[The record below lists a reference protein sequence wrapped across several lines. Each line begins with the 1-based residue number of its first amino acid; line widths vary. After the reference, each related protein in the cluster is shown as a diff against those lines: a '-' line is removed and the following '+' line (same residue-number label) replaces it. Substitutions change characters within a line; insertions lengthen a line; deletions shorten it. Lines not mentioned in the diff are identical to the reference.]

1 MSFQGDVGGIGLAEL
16 LQSLSRGR
24 REGVLKLHSRSGLT
38 SLLGLSNGQVT
49 FLPEEDEDP
58 RVWQARTRQAWIHDL
73 DERMVALRMSEIA
86 RAHRIERVYDIL
98 DSEGVH
104 FRFLP
109 GELPSGPNGPVQD
122 GKQEAGSSRLGE
134 VHCQGLAVEL
144 LLLEYAR
151 MSDEAAGAA
160 ERLGFTNYVV
170 PRRLDEGSASSEDRF
185 LQACDG
191 ASTLAEIAD
200 RLAWP
205 IRQARLVLSEHQ
217 GAGRLRFAED
227 RELLVLA
234 QRELSQGHVS
244 RAASRLV
251 AWIQASPPGPLGE
264 GDAALLAAEFRADRM
279 GPLLNLMP
287 ARESRILLRRLD
299 HALGNPEAEVKHWR
313 ELGRLKR
320 TDSIVEVHRLGAE
333 FRWEEDEELPSLRDL
348 LEAARHLREDEHPG
362 RAAAFLRMAAS
373 REPASA
379 FARLDIGLG
388 MLAAELIEEGAAW
401 ILDACQ
407 TLVATGQG
415 EKAVAPLRTLLETDG
430 SIREARRM
438 LGRLKHHTLRKQLI
452 RKHSLV
458 ALGIVALFAGG
469 GLVWSHRAESRELK
483 ISEIANLIDDPARAL
498 TLMQEHFPDD
508 DSQRVQELREVI
520 GDRQKFQDNEA
531 KNAWYEQYRE
541 AQLAASL
548 GEALEGLEL
557 AVALPEPPRL
567 ESFEE
572 PWPLAS
578 DIFNGLAARLE
589 GDREGL
595 GEMDLDSVEQ
605 IGAEHELSEVVQGV
619 LERCAALEGT
629 DMGDLPARLEVIDAD
644 LRERIRERGL
654 RLRERDRA
662 DLLSRQDLMLA
673 AARAH
678 DRAGDL
684 EQSLE
689 QYEELTASDP
699 SGHLESILAEELTD
713 LRRRHEALLRARALA
728 ESGEHEAALVVLD
741 EEFESRG
748 ARPLP
753 WTLDV
758 FPAGALVHLADGT
771 SVSPP
776 FVVESRAGEV
786 LEFHLE
792 LDGHVS
798 ASLRVDGPAD
808 RFLWMSKLPDRAWR
822 GDGRVDALPVAVG
835 AEHLVCDRTG
845 RVARLGAEGET
856 SWEIELLSLGGIG
869 RAPVSLPA
877 RPEHFLLLT
886 EDGEAWLI
894 DSRDGERAG
903 PWSLD
908 SPPLSGPVARSEGVL
923 AQTKDGRWLRWTER
937 VKPRE
942 VESGA
947 LNPDERLGSLGGL
960 AVLRRGDEATR
971 SLDSPWTDWRVEL
984 LEEVYRVSRRDAPE
998 AGYAVV
1004 RDGDWSFLAWE
1015 APRPGLEQ
1023 GRLWVSDGAGLRAF
1037 VE

>member
-24 REGVLKLHSRSGLT
+24 REGVLKLHSRTGLT

-58 RVWQARTRQAWIHDL
+58 RLWQARARQAWIHDL
-73 DERMVALRMSEIA
+73 DERMAALRMSEIA

-98 DSEGVH
+98 DSEEVH

-109 GELPSGPNGPVQD
+109 GEIPTGPNGPVQD
-122 GKQEAGSSRLGE
+122 GKQEAGSGRLGE

-151 MSDEAAGAA
+151 MSDEAAGAS

-170 PRRLDEGSASSEDRF
+170 PRRLDEGNASSDDRF
-185 LQACDG
+185 LQTCDG
-191 ASTLAEIAD
+191 ASTLTEIAD
-200 RLAWP
+200 RLGWP
-205 IRQARLVLSEHQ
+205 IRQARLVLLEHQ
-217 GAGRLRFAED
+217 DAGRLRFAEY

-299 HALGNPEAEVKHWR
+299 HALGDPEAETKHWR

-348 LEAARHLREDEHPG
+348 LEAARHLREDDHPS

-415 EKAVAPLRTLLETDG
+415 QKAVAPLRTLLETDG

-438 LGRLKHHTLRKQLI
+438 LGRLKHHTVRKQLI

-458 ALGIVALFAGG
+458 ALGVVTLFAGS

-483 ISEIANLIDDPARAL
+483 ISEIANLTDEPARAR
-498 TLMQEHFPDD
+498 TLLQEHFPDD
-508 DSQRVQELREVI
+508 DSQRIQELREVI

-548 GEALEGLEL
+548 GQPLEGLEL
-557 AVALPEPPRL
+557 AVALPAPPRL
-567 ESFEE
+567 VSFEE

-578 DIFNGLAARLE
+578 DLFNGLAARLE
-589 GDREGL
+589 GDREAL
-595 GEMDLDSVEQ
+595 GEMDLDSIEQ
-605 IGAEHELSEVVQGV
+605 IAAEHELSQVVQGV
-619 LERCAALEGT
+619 LEHCATIEGT
-629 DMGDLPARLEVIDAD
+629 DMGDLPARLEVIDED

-654 RLRERDRA
+654 RLEERDRA

-689 QYEELTASDP
+689 QYEELTASDE
-699 SGHLESILAEELTD
+699 SGRLEGILAEELAD
-713 LRRRHEALLRARALA
+713 LRRRHEALMRSRALA
-728 ESGEHEAALVVLD
+728 ERGEHEAALVVLD
-741 EEFESRG
+741 EEFDGRD
-748 ARPLP
+748 ARRLP

-776 FVVESRAGEV
+776 FVVESREGEV
-786 LEFHLE
+786 LEFHVE

-798 ASLRVDGPAD
+798 ASLRIDGPAD
-808 RFLWMSKLPDRAWR
+808 RFLWLSKLPDRTWR

-835 AEHLVCDRTG
+835 TEHLVCDRTG
-845 RVARLGAEGET
+845 RVARLSAEGAT
-856 SWEIELLSLGGIG
+856 TWEIELLSLGGIG

-877 RPEHFLLLT
+877 RPEKFLLLT
-886 EDGEAWLI
+886 EDGEVWLI
-894 DSRDGERAG
+894 DSRNGERTG

-908 SPPLSGPVARSEGVL
+908 SAPLHGPVAESDGVL
-923 AQTKDGRWLRWTER
+923 AQAKDGRWLRWTER
-937 VKPRE
+937 VKPIE

-947 LNPDERLGSLGGL
+947 VDPDERLGSLGGL
-960 AVLRRGDEATR
+960 AVLRRGEEGR
-971 SLDSPWTDWRVEL
+971 RYLDSPWTDWRVEL
-984 LEEVYRVSRRDAPE
+984 LDEVYRVSRRDTPE

-1015 APRPGLEQ
+1015 APRPGLEE